1 MMKSYS
7 WILVLVIFVEILAI
21 SEGIYDPT
29 NSGVKNRPIVREPL
43 NRRPYERLQEY
54 PTPAPE
60 PGVTIHDQYSQ
71 VSMQRSGRHFGRS
84 DSSHVMRIARPG
96 SAEPTQSP
104 EETRE
109 PLAQFQLRPPNQAT
123 PQSFQARTGPDDTE
137 NEVGVSYGTE
147 CPAYATGQFPYVM
160 DCRQFLNCW
169 KGRGYIQSCPPGTL
183 FNPETS
189 VCDQPSKVVCVTF
202 DTPQTHTE
210 APAQRQRPY
219 ARLEFP
225 PRGQNPTTIQSRG
238 FGDSPTV
245 QGEVKCAPG
254 SSGLTEHPYDCTK
267 FLNCA
272 NGVTYIQDCGPGT
285 VFNPIFNVCDWP
297 HNVDCGSKSLPDDQS
312 GNIRQPDYGEGKIDM
327 RTQFDDLSGSG
338 SSHSRNI
345 YNRPQYP
352 GHSRGSTTD
361 NPQSVLLPSLDLQPP
376 RENPTQGR
384 QYPSYDR
391 TKGGRTGDGYNPQ
404 SQGNQP
410 EYGDP
415 NRKYPIYNGHTGP
428 GGQYNPQRPG
438 GQYNPQGSGGQ
449 YNPQGSSG
457 QYNPQ
462 GSGGQYNPQGSGGQY
477 NPQGSGGQYNPQVPE
492 GPYNPRGSGR
502 KYNPQGSGSQ
512 YNPQAIEIPSLDL
525 EPPKESEKPGQQSN
539 SQYPIYTRPQ
549 SSHHSGTPSDT
560 LQPPP
565 YPEQNTRQLTQS
577 SRGGEDPDSR
587 TFVIG
592 LIPPPS
598 QSSSRQNTK
607 WSDSEQRIVNQ
618 WQLPWQETST
628 ERPEAE
634 VTVTFFP
641 SYNREYY
648 NNQQTPPPTSHSH
661 QNQLPVSEA
670 LQALLRP
677 YMRGSHSSSMD
688 MTNLTNILQTTLPP
702 MTGEQESLAQGG
714 EWKPLPQGPSESEEE
729 VVLPPGHSRE
739 WHRAH
744 PHVPLPG
751 QHNDNDQFPDGTVM
765 PPGHSLEWH
774 RAHPHVPLPG
784 QHNHGHRHHGRFGPH
799 GHHHHRGHHRPH
811 HHSHHQHHHQREPE
825 STTPTTE
832 TLSTP
837 DPSVNI
843 RFGSASTPGFMP
855 LHPSVSS
862 QIGATLC
869 VGQFNCSNEFCV
881 SQDAVCDGK
890 NDCGNWK
897 DESDCDHIGFE
908 MRLSG
913 DQGAAHEGRVEV
925 KVFGQW
931 GYVCDDKFDM
941 RDADVVCRELGFPL
955 GAAEVR
961 GNSFYPPHQ
970 NMLRGEDSAIFLV
983 DELDCRGNEKSIR
996 ECDFSGWGVHDCNA
1010 EEVVGV
1016 VCKVP
1021 VMTCPLDYW
1030 LCDTSQECIP
1040 IGFLCDNVPDCT
1052 DHSDEDQ
1059 RHCAAPVEIRLV
1071 GGQNRL
1077 EGRVEVKY
1085 REIWGT
1091 VCDDDFNAE
1100 EAAVVCRSLGYH
1112 GPSYVLKNTFG
1123 PGTGIIWLDQV
1134 DCIGNET
1141 SLEEC
1146 SHWHWGE
1153 HNCAHTEDVGIRCS
1167 HGEPTQYSVRHQSSL
1182 HQQYG
1187 QQLDSRISLDAP
1199 EGTIKV
1205 QFPPTECGRVKVTPT
1220 ENEWGRQVGFKVI
1233 NGSHAQRG
1241 FHPWQAAIRVRGS
1254 GKSSHWCGAV
1264 LISEQH
1270 LLTAAHC
1277 LVGYS
1282 KGALFI
1288 RLGDHHAEVTEPE
1301 EVESYIENFYVHE
1314 NFRGGGQHMN
1324 NDIAIIV
1331 LKKPVAYTD
1340 HIQPICLPTKNT
1352 IYFPGMTCTIS
1363 GWGSIQSGKS
1373 TSALELRAGTV
1384 PILSNDI
1391 CREPHVYGNKITEGM
1406 FCAGSLDE
1414 GIDSCMGDSGGG
1426 LVCQSEGI
1434 HKLYGIISWGHHCG
1448 YANKPGVYVKV
1459 AEYIDW
1465 IWDKLNGTSSS
1476 TL

>member
-1 MMKSYS
+1 MNSCP
-7 WILVLVIFVEILAI
+7 WALFLVILAAI
-21 SEGIYDPT
+21 ATLSEGIYDPGDA
-29 NSGVKNRPIVREPL
+29 GVKNRPIVREPL
-43 NRRPYERLQEY
+43 NRRQFERLQ
-54 PTPAPE
+54 E

-71 VSMQRSGRHFGRS
+71 VTMQRSGRHFGRS

-96 SAEPTQSP
+96 EQTTESP
-104 EETRE
+104 EERRE
-109 PLAQFQLRPPNQAT
+109 PLAQLQIQRPNQAT
-123 PQSFQARTGPDDTE
+123 PRPFQTRQGPDDRE
-137 NEVGVSYGTE
+137 NEVGVTYGIE

-160 DCRQFLNCW
+160 DCRQYLNCW
-169 KGRGYIQSCPPGTL
+169 KGRGYIQSCPSGTV
-183 FNPETS
+183 FNSETRA
-189 VCDQPSKVVCVTF
+189 CDHPSKVVCVTF
-202 DTPQTHTE
+202 DSPFPE
-210 APAQRQRPY
+210 APPQRERPSS
-219 ARLEFP
+219 RLQFP
-225 PRGQNPTTIQSRG
+225 PRGQDPATIQSRG
-238 FGDSPTV
+238 FGNSPTT
-245 QGEVKCAPG
+245 QEEPKCAPG
-254 SSGLTEHPYDCTK
+254 SSGLTEHPYDCSK

-285 VFNPIFNVCDWP
+285 VFNPIFSICDWP
-297 HNVDCGSKSLPDDQS
+297 HKVNCGSKAFPDDQT
-312 GNIRQPDYGEGKIDM
+312 GNNRKPDYGEGKIDM
-327 RTQFDDLSGSG
+327 RNEFDDDLSGAG
-338 SSHSRNI
+338 SAHSRNI
-345 YNRPQYP
+345 YNRQ
-352 GHSRGSTTD
+352 GQSWGATSE
-361 NPQSVLLPSLDLQPP
+361 NPQSVLIPSLDLQPP
-376 RENPTQGR
+376 RENPDQGR
-384 QYPSYDR
+384 QYPTYDR
-391 TKGGRTGDGYNPQ
+391 TKGGRTFGGHNPQ
-404 SQGNQP
+404 THDNPSGF
-410 EYGDP
+410 GDTG
-415 NRKYPIYNGHTGP
+415 RKYPLRGRE
-428 GGQYNPQRPG
+428 GGI
-438 GQYNPQGSGGQ
+438 SGTF
-449 YNPQGSSG
+449 
-457 QYNPQ
+457 
-462 GSGGQYNPQGSGGQY
+462 
-477 NPQGSGGQYNPQVPE
+477 
-492 GPYNPRGSGR
+492 
-502 KYNPQGSGSQ
+502 
-512 YNPQAIEIPSLDL
+512 NPQAVEIPSLDL
-525 EPPKESEKPGQQSN
+525 QPPRESQKPGQQSSHYPGQQN
-539 SQYPIYTRPQ
+539 PQYPGQQSPQYPGQQNPQYPGQQSPQYPGQQYPQYPGQQSSQYPTYIRPEDQ
-549 SSHHSGTPSDT
+549 NPQTLDTPSDT

-565 YPEQNTRQLTQS
+565 LPNQSKGTQES
-577 SRGGEDPDSR
+577 DSR

-592 LIPPPS
+592 LIPPPT
-598 QSSSRQNTK
+598 QNPRPENNR
-607 WSDSEQRIVNQ
+607 WSGSEQRIVDQ
-618 WQLPWQETST
+618 WQLPRQERVT
-628 ERPEAE
+628 EQEE
-634 VTVTFFP
+634 VAVTFYP
-641 SYNREYY
+641 PYNRQYY
-648 NNQQTPPPTSHSH
+648 NPQTPSPTSQAQ
-661 QNQLPVSEA
+661 QNPLSISEA
-670 LQALLRP
+670 MQALLKP
-677 YMRGSHSSSMD
+677 YMRGSHSS
-688 MTNLTNILQTTLPP
+688 QTQIDLSNMFTTTPLPP

-714 EWKPLPQGPSESEEE
+714 EWRPQAPTASEEE
-729 VVLPPGHSRE
+729 IVLPPGHSLD
-739 WHRAH
+739 WHRRH

-751 QHNDNDQFPDGTVM
+751 QHDPDQPAM

-774 RAHPHVPLPG
+774 RAHPNVPLPGQPDDDQAMPPGHSLEWHRAHPNVPLPG
-784 QHNHGHRHHGRFGPH
+784 QHSHGGHGGHGGHGNHHRWHGRGHHH
-799 GHHHHRGHHRPH
+799 GHHHHPSHRH
-811 HHSHHQHHHQREPE
+811 NHWQPE

-837 DPSVNI
+837 LPTLDE
-843 RFGSASTPGFMP
+843 RFSAVSTPGFVP
-855 LHPSVSS
+855 LQPSMTGQVT
-862 QIGATLC
+862 QC

-881 SQDAVCDGK
+881 SQDAICDGK

-908 MRLSG
+908 MRLSS
-913 DQGAAHEGRVEV
+913 DQGAAHEGRLEV
-925 KVFGQW
+925 KVFNQW

-961 GNSFYPPHQ
+961 ANSYYPPHRS
-970 NMLRGEDSAIFLV
+970 MLRGEDSAIFLV
-983 DELDCRGNEKSIR
+983 DELDCRGSEKSIR

-1010 EEVVGV
+1010 EEVVGL

-1059 RHCAAPVEIRLV
+1059 RHCAAPVEIRLI
-1071 GGQNRL
+1071 GGQSHL

-1100 EAAVVCRSLGYH
+1100 EAAVVCRSLGFH

-1134 DCIGNET
+1134 DCLGNET

-1153 HNCAHTEDVGIRCS
+1153 HNCAHSEDVGIRCS
-1167 HGEPTQYSVRHQSSL
+1167 HGEPTQYSVRHQNAHST
-1182 HQQYG
+1182 QQYG
-1187 QQLDSRISLDAP
+1187 SQLDSRISVDVP
-1199 EGTIKV
+1199 EGSIKV
-1205 QFPPTECGRVKVTPT
+1205 QFPPAECGQIKVTPP
-1220 ENEWGRQVGFKVI
+1220 ESEWGRHVGFKVI

-1241 FHPWQAAIRVRGS
+1241 FHPWQAAIRVRGA

-1288 RLGDHHAEVTEPE
+1288 RLGDHHAEVVEPE
-1301 EVESYIENFYVHE
+1301 EVESFIENFYVHE
-1314 NFRGGGQHMN
+1314 DFRGGGQHMN

-1352 IYFPGMTCTIS
+1352 MYFPGMKCTIS

-1373 TSALELRAGTV
+1373 NVSASALELRSGTV
-1384 PILSNDI
+1384 PILPNDV
-1391 CREPHVYGNKITEGM
+1391 CQEPQVYGNRITQGM

-1459 AEYIDW
+1459 SQYIDW
-1465 IWDKLNGTSSS
+1465 IWDKLNGTSTSS
-1476 TL
+1476 L